1 MENCVLEVKNVS
13 KKAKDFQILRNV
25 SFSLKKGEIVGLIGP
40 NGAGKTSIMKILTG
54 LTRKY
59 QGTIAFHDVQNVGCM
74 IETPNFYPYWSG
86 KQNLEYFA
94 KLNGVGKER
103 VEELLKLL
111 GLYEAKEKKVRTYS
125 LGMRQR
131 LGIAQAL
138 LTQPNILILD
148 EPTNGLDPEGIYEIR
163 EYIRKIA
170 RENQI
175 TVLISSHLLSEL
187 EKLCDRAI
195 LIKKGEIVKNIVLMQ
210 DAKNN
215 EIDFTIESA
224 DPEETKRV
232 LIENQVH
239 IKNSAENRITIV
251 IKRTQKK
258 DIAALLMK
266 NGIVITEMYEDTDTL
281 EDRFLE
287 LVN

>member
-195 LIKKGEIVKNIVLMQ
+195 LIKKGEIVKNMVLMQ

>member
-210 DAKNN
+210 NAKNN

-224 DPEETKRV
+224 DPEEAKRV

-239 IKNSAENRITIV
+239 IKNSAENRITIW